1 MYIVTVA
8 FTFETIF
15 RRYFEISFELPQ
27 PINRSRSHLPTSLN
41 FLSKKGLDFMY
52 LQYLAELLSNET
64 SQSARLGSPSS
75 NQGQPHQDTIGPNYL
90 WNRIRIIILVHFYK
104 YHFYISV
111 LDT

>member
-1 MYIVTVA
+1 
-8 FTFETIF
+8 
-15 RRYFEISFELPQ
+15 
-27 PINRSRSHLPTSLN
+27 
-41 FLSKKGLDFMY
+41 MY

-90 WNRIRIIILVHFYK
+90 WNRIRIIILMPFYK